1 MQLFSNDCQA
11 AALEFASNLRSE
23 NKYSSHVLMDPTT
36 SRSNYIYFVVSL
48 ISHVYFH
55 IGISYLL
62 INITYNKINITYNKF
77 SYYIL
82 KKIRKMQDF
91 IKKLGDNL

>member
-1 MQLFSNDCQA
+1 MQLFSNDFQA
-11 AALEFASNLRSE
+11 AALEFTSKLRSE

-36 SRSNYIYFVVSL
+36 SRSNYIYFFVLL

-55 IGISYLL
+55 IVISYLL
-62 INITYNKINITYNKF
+62 INITYNKF

-82 KKIRKMQDF
+82 KKIRKMQDV
-91 IKKLGDNL
+91 IKKLRDNL